1 VGFAQVLLDCYGASD
16 LRRGCSASADELRRR
31 VDALERALEHLFRT
45 VRDRLAP
52 GGRVFVVGYPQI
64 FDDPTASLFGGCQG
78 LRTDDVVTLRAVDN
92 ELNDAVGR
100 AAGALDRVEFVDVR
114 NTFAGHGLCGK
125 DTKWVHGV
133 NVGVLGR
140 RTPVVRSFHP
150 NATGQLEEAHVL
162 ERVLRELYAS

>member
-1 VGFAQVLLDCYGASD
+1 VLLDCYGASD

-31 VDALERALEHLFRT
+31 VDDLEHRLEQVFRT

-52 GGRVFVVGYPQI
+52 GGRVFVVGYPQL

-78 LRTDDVVTLRAVDN
+78 LRTDDIVTLRTVDN
-92 ELNDAVGR
+92 ELNDAAAR
-100 AAGALDRVEFVDVR
+100 AAGTLDRVEFVDVR
-114 NTFAGHGLCGK
+114 EMFAGHGLCGK

-140 RTPVVRSFHP
+140 RTPVVWSFHP
-150 NATGQLEEAHVL
+150 NATGQLEEAHLL
-162 ERVLRELYAS
+162 ERKLRELYAR